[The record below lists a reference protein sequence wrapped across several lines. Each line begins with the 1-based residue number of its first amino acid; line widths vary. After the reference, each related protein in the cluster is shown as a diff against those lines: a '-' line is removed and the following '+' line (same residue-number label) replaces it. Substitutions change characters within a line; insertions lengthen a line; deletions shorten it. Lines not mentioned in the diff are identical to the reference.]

1 MDVTLTVV
9 VSSRDYVAA
18 TVAVSWMLA
27 DQIYWTD
34 LAKHRNVNIATRLLG
49 PKY

>member
-9 VSSRDYVAA
+9 VSSRDYAA

-27 DQIYWTD
+27 EQIYWTD